1 MRSEILPLFCLL
13 NVHLS
18 CHCQASV
25 HGLRALELLLESYR
39 FFPTLQTLVQTQSL
53 SELKEKTPLIGRATD
68 SCSMGQLPMYGSD
81 MIQTSSKNVS
91 KGHNQRLARL
101 YDCLGQIG

>member
-1 MRSEILPLFCLL
+1 MRSKIVPLFCLL

-18 CHCQASV
+18 CHCQVSV

-53 SELKEKTPLIGRATD
+53 SKLKEKTPLVRRAMD
-68 SCSMGQLPMYGSD
+68 SCSMGQLPKYGSD
-81 MIQTSSKNVS
+81 MIQTSNKNVS
-91 KGHNQRLARL
+91 IGHNQKLARL
-101 YDCLGQIG
+101 YECLSQIG